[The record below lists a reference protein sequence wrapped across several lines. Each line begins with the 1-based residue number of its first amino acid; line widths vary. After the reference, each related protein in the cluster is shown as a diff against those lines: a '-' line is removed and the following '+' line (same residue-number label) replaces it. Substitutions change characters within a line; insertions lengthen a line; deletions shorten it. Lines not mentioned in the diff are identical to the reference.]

1 MFPKDASGGLSVN
14 EGLPDDDLDEEGGTW
29 QVIDVPVS
37 MPHLDLAKASES
49 ERGQDALDDL
59 DVDLGSTI
67 LSIDVGGAEEPEV
80 LQGELTMEEGEVS
93 QLL

>member
-1 MFPKDASGGLSVN
+1 MLPKDASGGLSVN

-29 QVIDVPVS
+29 QVIDVPIS
-37 MPHLDLAKASES
+37 MPHLDLAKPRES

-67 LSIDVGGAEEPEV
+67 LSIDVGGAEEDECDGDPP
-80 LQGELTMEEGEVS
+80 
-93 QLL
+93 